1 MVEMMKHLLFVLL
14 LVMFAAQSNGARAQ
28 EVRPRIGAL
37 GSNAEYMSL
46 LRRAAQ
52 LKSRSDSLTLV
63 VDRARRLFRE
73 NPGERDR
80 IADRIITGESQLLE
94 ISAAQADVDRKIHAI
109 EQDWVVDNLDK
120 AVVADPSPAQSDAS
134 DVCAVLI
141 RNGLF
146 RRNLEA
152 DEYRSLEQA
161 DANETEA
168 KRLAQSYIWHHLNL
182 AALRERYAAEQDEV
196 AADSLYNLLC
206 DLRSRA
212 DGIADSLSTVWNGV
226 QESKIFAYGCLLERS
241 RQDELLAR
249 NMERMAACQRGS
261 DTLADRYA
269 SDALALCALHKS
281 ALLGYEI
288 DMAATFGLGAA
299 RDSLSRALDELRA
312 FDYRLE
318 PVTFERR
325 VFIDFAPLEFG
336 PTNRYST
343 RNPVP
348 EIKHHPVGTLYRIW
362 LGAYKYKQ
370 QPTIFRG
377 AAPLAYER
385 DERKYY
391 AYYAGLFATL
401 DEAIAAKKQL
411 SAKGFRRPE
420 IYVWRDD
427 VRERVDESALA
438 AVDAGGGY
446 RVTIKGIA
454 TIEDALRQTILSVY
468 EMAEISRVGTQ
479 FVVGTFADKSVAERL
494 AQAVRTAEPS
504 AVVAVEAVATQAGA
518 ADAL

>member
-14 LVMFAAQSNGARAQ
+14 LVMFAAQSNEARAQ
-28 EVRPRIGAL
+28 EVRPRIEAL
-37 GSNAEYMSL
+37 GSNTEYMSL

-63 VDRARRLFRE
+63 VDQARRLFRE
-73 NPGERDR
+73 NPDERDR

-94 ISAAQADVDRKIHAI
+94 ISAEQAEVDRKIHAI
-109 EQDWVVDNLDK
+109 EQDWVVDNIDK
-120 AVVADPSPAQSDAS
+120 AVVADPSPAQTDTSDA
-134 DVCAVLI
+134 CAVLI

-161 DANETEA
+161 QENELSA

-182 AALRERYAAEQDEV
+182 AALRERYVVEQDEV

-212 DGIADSLSTVWNGV
+212 DAIADSLSTVWNGV
-226 QESKIFAYGCLLERS
+226 QEGKIFAYGCLLERS

-249 NMERMAACQRGS
+249 NMEQMAACQRGS
-261 DTLADRYA
+261 DSLTDRYA
-269 SDALALCALHKS
+269 SDALALYALNKS

-288 DMAATFGLGAA
+288 DMAATFGLMEA
-299 RDSLSRALDELRA
+299 RDSLSRALDELRG
-312 FDYRLE
+312 FDYKLQ
-318 PVTFERR
+318 PVAFERR

-336 PTNRYST
+336 PTNHYST

-348 EIKHHPVGTLYRIW
+348 EIKHHPVGTLYRVW

-370 QPTIFRG
+370 QPNIFRG

-391 AYYAGLFATL
+391 VYYAGLFATL

-427 VRERVDESALA
+427 VREQVDETALA
-438 AVDAGGGY
+438 TADAGGGY

-454 TIEDALRQTILSVY
+454 TIRDALRGSILSVS
-468 EMAEISRVGTQ
+468 ETAEISRVGTQ
-479 FVVGTFADKSVAERL
+479 FVVGTFADRSVAERI
-494 AQAVRTAEPS
+494 ARAVRSAEPS
-504 AVVAVEAVATQAGA
+504 AEVAVEGIAKPAE
-518 ADAL
+518 ALE

>member
-1 MVEMMKHLLFVLL
+1 MVEMMKRLLFVLL

-28 EVRPRIGAL
+28 EVRPRIEAL
-37 GSNAEYMSL
+37 GANAEYMSL
-46 LRRAAQ
+46 LRQSAQ
-52 LKSRSDSLTLV
+52 LKSRSDSLTRE
-63 VDRARRLFRE
+63 VDRARRIFRE
-73 NPGERDR
+73 NPDERDR
-80 IADRIITGESQLLE
+80 IADRILAGESQLLE
-94 ISAAQADVDRKIHAI
+94 ISSAQADVDRKIHAI
-109 EQDWVVDNLDK
+109 EQDWVVNNLDK
-120 AVVADPSPAQSDAS
+120 AVVTDPAPVPSGAS
-134 DVCAVLI
+134 VASAVLI
-141 RNGLF
+141 RNDLF

-152 DEYRSLEQA
+152 EEYRSLEQA
-161 DANETEA
+161 DANETVA

-182 AALRERYAAEQDEV
+182 AALRERYTAEQDEV
-196 AADSLYNLLC
+196 AADSLYNILC
-206 DLRSRA
+206 NLRSRA
-212 DGIADSLSTVWNGV
+212 DVIADSLSTVWNGL
-226 QESKIFAYGCLLERS
+226 QEGKIFAYGCLLERS
-241 RQDELLAR
+241 RQDELLTR
-249 NMERMAACQRGS
+249 NMERMAACQRES
-261 DTLADRYA
+261 DTLTGRYA
-269 SDALALCALHKS
+269 SDALALYALQKS
-281 ALLGYEI
+281 AMLGYEV
-288 DMAATFGLGAA
+288 DMAATFGLGEA
-299 RDSLSRALDELRA
+299 RDSLSRALAELRD
-312 FDYRLE
+312 FDYKLL
-318 PVTFERR
+318 PVAFERR

-336 PTNRYST
+336 PTNRYGA

-370 QPTIFRG
+370 QPNIFRG

-385 DERKYY
+385 DERNYY

-454 TIEDALRQTILSVY
+454 TIEDALRQSILSVS
-468 EMAEISRVGTQ
+468 ETAEISRVGTQ

-494 AQAVRTAEPS
+494 ARAVHTAEPS
-504 AVVAVEAVATQAGA
+504 AEVSVEAVATQTES